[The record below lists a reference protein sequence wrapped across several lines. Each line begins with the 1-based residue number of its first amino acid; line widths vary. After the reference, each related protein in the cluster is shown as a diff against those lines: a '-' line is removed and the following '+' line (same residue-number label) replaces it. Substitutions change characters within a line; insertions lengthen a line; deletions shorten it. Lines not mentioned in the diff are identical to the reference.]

1 MAENLKAFEDL
12 KETTANSL
20 DAKEKADLNKISP
33 EDIRSEKDKVGDKMF
48 VVDGQ
53 SMKLKDIAKNLKFD
67 VAWTT
72 ATLNWKKIAR
82 WSELWAAL
90 QVYAIAYNKSIGR
103 FLIDWKLWTN
113 SVAWLQ
119 GAQTEAKV
127 GTAPRQPEKPEDS
140 DEVKEQNV
148 GRLLNAIYTDY
159 VGRYNDPK
167 YNLLN
172 TKSGADNGT
181 LKNKKLDGDKVTITY
196 RSAVWNKENQ
206 TIVVDA
212 SKCKTWKQYSVDK
225 FWKAIE
231 DAIKAKEN
239 ALQKAEN
246 DRKAKEK
253 LEAENKLI
261 TDWINKFN
269 ESSLSNKV
277 VKKYLVDNKFNFS
290 VKSINNGNVSFED
303 GKWWNFVK
311 SRSELLDWTNKFN
324 SSRFESIVTSNY
336 LGKAT
341 NYVKGTIN
349 TSKDAIKNMPMSNMN
364 QADSYIRKCDELITK
379 IDSYWAGDAFKV
391 ERNAVVAMR
400 SSAEATKR
408 RYETNKE
415 NQDAY
420 KAKSGEMNKDLDT
433 MKSKANKRL
442 SRMEVRQART
452 DCINLAMKYV
462 NLSKIS
468 DNTYKMAE
476 KSDVASVFSKVGKR
490 SEYVSAMNQ
499 IKDYLDAFDV
509 RLQS

>member
-172 TKSGADNGT
+172 TKSAPD
-181 LKNKKLDGDKVTITY
+181 
-196 RSAVWNKENQ
+196 
-206 TIVVDA
+206 
-212 SKCKTWKQYSVDK
+212 
-225 FWKAIE
+225 
-231 DAIKAKEN
+231 
-239 ALQKAEN
+239 
-246 DRKAKEK
+246 
-253 LEAENKLI
+253 
-261 TDWINKFN
+261 
-269 ESSLSNKV
+269 
-277 VKKYLVDNKFNFS
+277 
-290 VKSINNGNVSFED
+290 
-303 GKWWNFVK
+303 FV
-311 SRSELLDWTNKFN
+311 F
-324 SSRFESIVTSNY
+324 
-336 LGKAT
+336 
-341 NYVKGTIN
+341 
-349 TSKDAIKNMPMSNMN
+349 
-364 QADSYIRKCDELITK
+364 
-379 IDSYWAGDAFKV
+379 
-391 ERNAVVAMR
+391 
-400 SSAEATKR
+400 
-408 RYETNKE
+408 
-415 NQDAY
+415 
-420 KAKSGEMNKDLDT
+420 
-433 MKSKANKRL
+433 KRL
-442 SRMEVRQART
+442 YFE
-452 DCINLAMKYV
+452 Y
-462 NLSKIS
+462 KI
-468 DNTYKMAE
+468 
-476 KSDVASVFSKVGKR
+476 
-490 SEYVSAMNQ
+490 
-499 IKDYLDAFDV
+499 
-509 RLQS
+509 